1 MITVPARRIK
11 QFGVEFYQAGLSA
24 KDIDRLVKFEVL
36 GYSGNG
42 TKADQKS
49 GKPRTSARARVNWD
63 SLEKRIGESEAAYQR
78 PVIRKKID
86 ELATYYRE
94 CKDAATLPAIPGAVI
109 ITSEKRFTFTPVAGH
124 HDLGLLQIP
133 EEHGVLRV
141 LDGQHRLLALHAI
154 NQQGESLGIE
164 VPAVLFDSLDARQ
177 IVELFVTINAK
188 HTRLN
193 PSHIISLAGRKLYP
207 DPNQALAHDVI
218 RSLNEDESSPL
229 VGEIKMLGTGRGRVS
244 QAPLAEEIVDFLETV
259 EKVGSSG
266 KLQELRG
273 GAKRFFLN
281 YIKALSTT
289 FPSAWAG
296 RKYSIKTGAALRAFI
311 RAAPVS
317 SSRAVGS
324 IATSSASRPRRAPT
338 TGRDRSS
345 SAPHPPPAARCRSAR
360 CIPTSGRTARARA
373 GAYGSGAASP
383 RVSYGPSRAPAAG
396 RASRHPDRRRA
407 RTNPRSARTR
417 PCVWPRC
424 RRARGRRRRSL
435 SASSAATSSGTS
447 RAPS

>member
-1 MITVPARRIK
+1 MITVPARRVK

-36 GYSGNG
+36 GYAGSNG
-42 TKADQKS
+42 AGADDKGKTRKATTTRS
-49 GKPRTSARARVNWD
+49 RVNWD
-63 SLEKRIGESEAAYQR
+63 MLEKRISESESAYQR
-78 PVIRKKID
+78 PIIRRKID
-86 ELATYYRE
+86 ELAAYYRE

-141 LDGQHRLLALHAI
+141 LDGQHRLLALH
-154 NQQGESLGIE
+154 SLSQSGDANGIE

-218 RSLNEDESSPL
+218 RSLNEDDTSPL

-244 QAPLAEEIVDFLETV
+244 QAPLAEEIVDFFETV
-259 EKVGSSG
+259 EKVGGTS
-266 KLQELRG
+266 KINEVRQ

-289 FPSAWAG
+289 FPAAWAG

-311 RAAPVS
+311 RTAPDVM
-317 SSRAVGS
+317 
-324 IATSSASRPRRAPT
+324 
-338 TGRDRSS
+338 
-345 SAPHPPPAARCRSAR
+345 
-360 CIPTSGRTARARA
+360 ARARELRRDPFDLNA
-373 GAYGSGAASP
+373 IREAIKPWGE
-383 RVSYGPSRAPAAG
+383 RLR
-396 RASRHPDRRRA
+396 DRRFETEGEWKLKLA
-407 RTNPRSARTR
+407 GGTR
-417 PCVWPRC
+417 GTVDT
-424 RRARGRRRRSL
+424 L
-435 SASSAATSSGTS
+435 SRELREAL
-447 RAPS
+447 R

>member
-1 MITVPARRIK
+1 MITVPARRVK

-36 GYSGNG
+36 GYAGSNG
-42 TKADQKS
+42 AGADDKGKARKTTTTRS
-49 GKPRTSARARVNWD
+49 RVNWD
-63 SLEKRIGESEAAYQR
+63 MLEKRISESESAYQR
-78 PVIRKKID
+78 PIIRRKID
-86 ELATYYRE
+86 ELAAYYRE

-109 ITSEKRFTFTPVAGH
+109 ITSEKRFTFTPIAGH

-141 LDGQHRLLALHAI
+141 LDGQHRLLALH
-154 NQQGESLGIE
+154 SLSQSGDANGIE

-218 RSLNEDESSPL
+218 RSLNEDDTSPL
-229 VGEIKMLGTGRGRVS
+229 AGEIKMLGTGRGRVS
-244 QAPLAEEIVDFLETV
+244 QAPLAEEIVDFFETV
-259 EKVGSSG
+259 EKVGGAS
-266 KLQELRG
+266 KINEVRQ

-289 FPSAWAG
+289 FPAAWAG

-311 RAAPVS
+311 RTAPDVM
-317 SSRAVGS
+317 
-324 IATSSASRPRRAPT
+324 
-338 TGRDRSS
+338 
-345 SAPHPPPAARCRSAR
+345 
-360 CIPTSGRTARARA
+360 ARARELRRDPFDLNA
-373 GAYGSGAASP
+373 IREAIKPWGE
-383 RVSYGPSRAPAAG
+383 RLR
-396 RASRHPDRRRA
+396 DRRFETEGEWKLKLA
-407 RTNPRSARTR
+407 GGTR
-417 PCVWPRC
+417 
-424 RRARGRRRRSL
+424 
-435 SASSAATSSGTS
+435 GTVEVLT
-447 RAPS
+447 RELREALR

>member
-42 TKADQKS
+42 ANAEAKPPKA
-49 GKPRTSARARVNWD
+49 RTSVRARVNWD

-86 ELATYYRE
+86 ELAAYYRE

-141 LDGQHRLLALHAI
+141 LDGQHRLLALHALS
-154 NQQGESLGIE
+154 QSGETFGIE
-164 VPAVLFDSLDARQ
+164 VPAVLFDTLDARQ

-218 RSLNEDESSPL
+218 RSLNEDETSPL
-229 VGEIKMLGTGRGRVS
+229 HGEIKMLGTGRGRVS
-244 QAPLAEEIVDFLETV
+244 QAPLAEEIVELLETV
-259 EKVGSSG
+259 EKVGG
-266 KLQELRG
+266 AARIQELRQ

-281 YIKALSTT
+281 YVKALAGV
-289 FPSAWAG
+289 FPNAWAG

-311 RAAPVS
+311 RVAPD
-317 SSRAVGS
+317 
-324 IATSSASRPRRAPT
+324 IM
-338 TGRDRSS
+338 
-345 SAPHPPPAARCRSAR
+345 
-360 CIPTSGRTARARA
+360 ARARELRRDPFELHA
-373 GAYGSGAASP
+373 IRETIKPWGE
-383 RVSYGPSRAPAAG
+383 RLR
-396 RASRHPDRRRA
+396 DRRFETEGEWKQKLA
-407 RTNPRSARTR
+407 GGTR
-417 PCVWPRC
+417 
-424 RRARGRRRRSL
+424 
-435 SASSAATSSGTS
+435 GTVEVLT
-447 RAPS
+447 RELRDTLR

>member
-1 MITVPARRIK
+1 MITVPARRVK

-36 GYSGNG
+36 GYSGGPNG
-42 TKADQKS
+42 DDKAKGKKTKPS
-49 GKPRTSARARVNWD
+49 RARVNWD
-63 SLEKRIGESEAAYQR
+63 SLERRIGESEAAYQR
-78 PVIRKKID
+78 PVIRRKID
-86 ELATYYRE
+86 ELVAYYRE

-109 ITSEKRFTFTPVAGH
+109 ITSEKRFTFTPIAGH

-141 LDGQHRLLALHAI
+141 LDGQHRLLALHALS
-154 NQQGESLGIE
+154 QAGENLGLE

-207 DPNQALAHDVI
+207 DANQALAHDVI

-244 QAPLAEEIVDFLETV
+244 QAPLAEEIVDFLEAV
-259 EKVGSSG
+259 EKIGGGARLS
-266 KLQELRG
+266 EIRN

-281 YIKALSTT
+281 YMKALSTT

-311 RAAPVS
+311 RVAPDVM
-317 SSRAVGS
+317 
-324 IATSSASRPRRAPT
+324 
-338 TGRDRSS
+338 
-345 SAPHPPPAARCRSAR
+345 
-360 CIPTSGRTARARA
+360 ARARELKRDA
-373 GAYGSGAASP
+373 FDHNAIREAVKPWGE
-383 RVSYGPSRAPAAG
+383 RLR
-396 RASRHPDRRRA
+396 DRRFETEA
-407 RTNPRSARTR
+407 EWKNKLQGGTR
-417 PCVWPRC
+417 
-424 RRARGRRRRSL
+424 
-435 SASSAATSSGTS
+435 GTVEALT
-447 RAPS
+447 REL

>member
-1 MITVPARRIK
+1 MITVPARRVK

-36 GYSGNG
+36 GYAGSNG
-42 TKADQKS
+42 TGADDKS
-49 GKPRTSARARVNWD
+49 KTRKTTTTRSRVNWD
-63 SLEKRIGESEAAYQR
+63 MLERRISESESAYQR
-78 PVIRKKID
+78 PIIRKKID
-86 ELATYYRE
+86 ELAAYYRE

-109 ITSEKRFTFTPVAGH
+109 ITSEKRFTFTPVTGH

-141 LDGQHRLLALHAI
+141 LDGQHRLLALHAL
-154 NQQGESLGIE
+154 NQEGENVGIE

-229 VGEIKMLGTGRGRVS
+229 AGEIKMLGTGRGRVS

-259 EKVGSSG
+259 EKIGGSS
-266 KLQELRG
+266 KINEMRQ

-311 RAAPVS
+311 RTAPDVM
-317 SSRAVGS
+317 
-324 IATSSASRPRRAPT
+324 
-338 TGRDRSS
+338 
-345 SAPHPPPAARCRSAR
+345 
-360 CIPTSGRTARARA
+360 ARARELRKDPFDLNA
-373 GAYGSGAASP
+373 IREAIKPWGE
-383 RVSYGPSRAPAAG
+383 RLR
-396 RASRHPDRRRA
+396 DRRFETEGEWKLKLA
-407 RTNPRSARTR
+407 GGTR
-417 PCVWPRC
+417 
-424 RRARGRRRRSL
+424 
-435 SASSAATSSGTS
+435 GTVEVLT
-447 RAPS
+447 RELRDALR

>member
-1 MITVPARRIK
+1 VK

-36 GYSGNG
+36 GYAGSNG
-42 TKADQKS
+42 AGADDKGKTRKATTTRS
-49 GKPRTSARARVNWD
+49 RVNWD
-63 SLEKRIGESEAAYQR
+63 MLEKRISESESAYQR
-78 PVIRKKID
+78 PIIRRKID
-86 ELATYYRE
+86 ELAAYYRE

-109 ITSEKRFTFTPVAGH
+109 ITSEKRFTFTPIAGH

-141 LDGQHRLLALHAI
+141 LDGQHRLLALH
-154 NQQGESLGIE
+154 SLSQSGDANGIE

-218 RSLNEDESSPL
+218 RSLNEDDTSPL

-244 QAPLAEEIVDFLETV
+244 QAPLAEEIVDFFETV
-259 EKVGSSG
+259 EKVGGTS
-266 KLQELRG
+266 KINEVRQ

-289 FPSAWAG
+289 FPAAWAG

-311 RAAPVS
+311 RTAPDVM
-317 SSRAVGS
+317 
-324 IATSSASRPRRAPT
+324 
-338 TGRDRSS
+338 
-345 SAPHPPPAARCRSAR
+345 
-360 CIPTSGRTARARA
+360 ARARELRRDPFDLNA
-373 GAYGSGAASP
+373 IREAIKPWGE
-383 RVSYGPSRAPAAG
+383 RLR
-396 RASRHPDRRRA
+396 DRRFETEGEWKLKLA
-407 RTNPRSARTR
+407 GGTR
-417 PCVWPRC
+417 
-424 RRARGRRRRSL
+424 
-435 SASSAATSSGTS
+435 GTVEVLT
-447 RAPS
+447 RELRDALR